1 LNPPPETAP
10 DLEKSAAEPLRPG
23 EETPRLATVRDHWE
37 PLATTRGA
45 ETSQADLET
54 AIVRAVA
61 LGLTDV
67 AQALARSLEQR
78 RRGPNVID
86 LGTKR
91 KRP

>member
-1 LNPPPETAP
+1 LAP
-10 DLEKSAAEPLRPG
+10 VWIV
-23 EETPRLATVRDHWE
+23 TNRLATVRDRSE

-45 ETSQADLET
+45 ETSQADLE
-54 AIVRAVA
+54 AGIVRAVT

-67 AQALARSLEQR
+67 AQALARSLEER

-86 LGTKR
+86 LGAKR